1 MKPTQRFGL
10 SVLLVV
16 AIALPAIAYEYPL
29 SSTSLRDAYMLG
41 NRKDEHT
48 AEFLALYT
56 QFLPMPQTGPH
67 VSVISV
73 ETPYSQVVELGQNAL
88 NPDIQGT
95 EEELADKKFA
105 FIVRVEVDLTDSYP
119 GPAPFNTATPGQPI
133 PNLERDFDIQL
144 LQSKKIPTE
153 STQVYLLYSDG
164 VTNILQISGAVI
176 DLKFYGYKI
185 DSDDDATVKVHT
197 PDDQDIEATFDLG
210 HLR

>member
-10 SVLLVV
+10 SVLLVI
-16 AIALPAIAYEYPL
+16 AIAFPVCAYEYPL

-48 AEFLALYT
+48 AEFLTLYT

-119 GPAPFNTATPGQPI
+119 GPAPLNPAAGQPI
-133 PNLERDFDIQL
+133 PSFERDFNIDLVQG
-144 LQSKKIPTE
+144 KAIPAK
-153 STQVYLLYSDG
+153 STQVFLLYSDG

-176 DLKFYGYKI
+176 ELQYDADKI

-197 PDDQDIEATFDLG
+197 PDDQDIETVFDLG

>member
-16 AIALPAIAYEYPL
+16 AIALPAIAYEFPL

-48 AEFLALYT
+48 AEFLARYT
-56 QFLPMPQTGPH
+56 QSLPRPQTGPY

-73 ETPYSQVVELGQNAL
+73 ETPYSQVVELGENAL
-88 NPDIQGT
+88 NPDIQGA
-95 EEELADKKFA
+95 EQEYADKDFP
-105 FIVRVEVDLTDSYP
+105 FIVRVEVDLTDTYP
-119 GPAPFNTATPGQPI
+119 GPPSLNPAVPGQPM
-133 PNLERDFDIQL
+133 PNFERDFAVDLIQDKTI
-144 LQSKKIPTE
+144 SAK

-164 VTNILQISGAVI
+164 VPNVLQISGAVI
-176 DLKFYGYKI
+176 ELRYEGDKI
-185 DSDDDATVKVHT
+185 DSYDDATVKVHI
-197 PDDQDIEATFDLG
+197 PDDQDVEATFDLG

>member
-1 MKPTQRFGL
+1 VKPTQRFGL

-16 AIALPAIAYEYPL
+16 AMALPAIAYEYPL

-56 QFLPMPQTGPH
+56 QFLPTPQTGPH

-95 EEELADKKFA
+95 EEELADKKFT

-119 GPAPFNTATPGQPI
+119 GPALSNPAAPGQPI
-133 PNLERDFDIQL
+133 PSFERDFNIDLVQG
-144 LQSKKIPTE
+144 KTIPAK

-164 VTNILQISGAVI
+164 VTNILQVSGAVI
-176 DLKFYGYKI
+176 ELQYDADKI
-185 DSDDDATVKVHT
+185 DPDDDATVKVHT